1 MCDLKQTNKHKSSN
15 LSFEIPPSLSLTS
28 LSDTKNQLM
37 WQSAGS
43 ISLPELVLALFRGEL
58 IKCFG
63 LLFAQKG
70 LMVILE
76 ALIVFV
82 GLPA

>member
-1 MCDLKQTNKHKSSN
+1 
-15 LSFEIPPSLSLTS
+15 
-28 LSDTKNQLM
+28 M

-63 LLFAQKG
+63 LLFSQKG

>member
-1 MCDLKQTNKHKSSN
+1 
-15 LSFEIPPSLSLTS
+15 
-28 LSDTKNQLM
+28 M

-43 ISLPELVLALFRGEL
+43 TSLPEPVLALFRGEL